1 MARLTTE
8 VSDFAPMEAQA
19 FDGMACPPPWNY
31 SPDGCVM
38 WAIRKHEWDKLDSLL
53 ERDYVDNVRPGQ
65 VNTPYIRCKVCGLQA
80 NFDMLE
86 TSDTK
91 FDTQTES
98 YTDSS
103 RAVLAK
109 TGARR
114 RIEEA
119 RAEMDRIASDFEM
132 SAEAV
137 REAHYLF
144 TKFHE
149 AGSSAG
155 GRGHKTTVVA
165 ALHIASKRAH
175 STIPV
180 RELCKSHSESPDKK
194 VVNRFIKQARMQNLI
209 DVVPPDAK
217 AVLTKLLAKL
227 NSTDDELND
236 LAKKYCEK
244 SLVNVPARNQAA
256 SSVFLAAKE
265 LGKGRGKYSGVN
277 IAKAS
282 FVERRQ
288 IYMYARRIQELL
300 VKTPK
305 TNPPEPLDMTSN
317 DVQLLRKI
325 RRG

>member
-38 WAIRKHEWDKLDSLL
+38 WAIRKHEWYKLDSLL

-119 RAEMDRIASDFEM
+119 RAEMD
-132 SAEAV
+132 V
-137 REAHYLF
+137 
-144 TKFHE
+144 
-149 AGSSAG
+149 
-155 GRGHKTTVVA
+155 
-165 ALHIASKRAH
+165 
-175 STIPV
+175 
-180 RELCKSHSESPDKK
+180 
-194 VVNRFIKQARMQNLI
+194 
-209 DVVPPDAK
+209 
-217 AVLTKLLAKL
+217 
-227 NSTDDELND
+227 
-236 LAKKYCEK
+236 
-244 SLVNVPARNQAA
+244 SLW
-256 SSVFLAAKE
+256 
-265 LGKGRGKYSGVN
+265 G
-277 IAKAS
+277 I
-282 FVERRQ
+282 
-288 IYMYARRIQELL
+288 
-300 VKTPK
+300 
-305 TNPPEPLDMTSN
+305 
-317 DVQLLRKI
+317 
-325 RRG
+325 